1 MLPFQHLYRYI
12 AAQTGTAGAARKLLQ
27 KGASPDAAA
36 GDGTTPLWA
45 AAYNGQDRIVKLML
59 EKGASLVAVTRRGGI
74 GEVFVEGLSE
84 ERRAAVLRHL
94 QRAKVERGN
103 K

>member
-1 MLPFQHLYRYI
+1 VAADEACGHALSTMLNTKLISMRCRCCTTQYI

-36 GDGTTPLWA
+36 DDGTTPLWA

-59 EKGASLVAVTRRGGI
+59 QDGALLVT
-74 GEVFVEGLSE
+74 
-84 ERRAAVLRHL
+84 
-94 QRAKVERGN
+94 
-103 K
+103 